1 MTSTPPHPT
10 PEHRVTIRI
19 AAQRDTVA
27 IAPLLGQL
35 GYPTHAE
42 ELGER
47 LERLREHPDVH
58 VLVAELDGEVVGVAT
73 YQLIALLERPDPQCR
88 ITALVVDDRYRR
100 RGVAYAL
107 LHTIEESAIE
117 ERCFRL
123 EVTTRA
129 DRDDALAF
137 YRAAGFDERPRR
149 LTKPLTDELQHHAP
163 ISD

>member
-1 MTSTPPHPT
+1 MTST

-35 GYPTHAE
+35 GYPTQAD
-42 ELGER
+42 ELDGR
-47 LERLREHPDVH
+47 LERLTEHPDVQ
-58 VLVAELDGEVVGVAT
+58 VLVAELDDRVVGVAA
-73 YQLIALLERPDPQCR
+73 YQLTDLLERPDPQCT
-88 ITALVVDDRYRR
+88 ITTLVVDHRYRR

-107 LHTIEESAIE
+107 IHTIEESAVE
-117 ERCFRL
+117 EGCFRL

-149 LTKPLTDELQHHAP
+149 LIKDLPDRASPADL
-163 ISD
+163 

>member
-1 MTSTPPHPT
+1 MTSTPQHPT

-19 AAQRDTVA
+19 ATQRDRRA

-35 GYPTHAE
+35 GYPTHADE
-42 ELGER
+42 VGER
-47 LERLREHPDVH
+47 LERLDEHPDVH
-58 VLVAELDGEVVGVAT
+58 VLVAELDEEVVGVAA
-73 YQLIALLERPDPQCR
+73 YQLIDLLERPDPQCR

-117 ERCFRL
+117 KRCFGL
-123 EVTTRA
+123 EVTSRA
-129 DRDDALAF
+129 DREDALAF
-137 YRAAGFDERPRR
+137 YRAAGFEERPRR
-149 LTKPLTDELQHHAP
+149 LTKPLTDETQYHAP